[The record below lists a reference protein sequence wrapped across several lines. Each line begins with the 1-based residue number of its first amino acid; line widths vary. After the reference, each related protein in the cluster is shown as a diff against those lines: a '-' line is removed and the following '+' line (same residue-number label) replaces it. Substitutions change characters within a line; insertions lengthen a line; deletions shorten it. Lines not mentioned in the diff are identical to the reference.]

1 MIKQLLFLL
10 ILLPFSRIYA
20 QDTNISEPFQLEELE
35 ETTLVKNTFKS
46 AMLINA
52 HTIKNPRKNQLLF
65 IMSHR
70 FGYVNS
76 GFSDLFGLDNATTRF
91 GFEYGFT
98 SKLALGIGRSNYKRN
113 YDFFGKYA
121 LLQQST
127 GANSIPLSLSVIG
140 ATNISSA
147 KWPDDQR
154 DYLFAHRMSYS
165 AQLLVAR
172 KFSNNLSLQLMPTY
186 IHRNLVPNTTD
197 QNDVL
202 AMGAGGRI
210 KVSKLVAFTGEYFYL
225 LPGETARNFNNP
237 LSVGVD
243 LETSGHV
250 FQLFFTNASSVYE
263 AGYVA
268 ETTDRWRDGNFRFGF
283 NITRTF

>member
-1 MIKQLLFLL
+1 MKKLLFLL
-10 ILLPFSRIYA
+10 LILVPFIRIYA
-20 QDTNISEPFQLEELE
+20 QDTNISEPIQIQEQE

-46 AMLINA
+46 AMLVNA

-91 GFEYGFT
+91 GFEYGLT
-98 SKLALGIGRSNYKRN
+98 GKLSLGIGRSNYKRN
-113 YDFFGKYA
+113 YDFFGKYV
-121 LLQQST
+121 LLQQIT
-127 GANSIPLSLSVIG
+127 GADSNPISISVIG
-140 ATNISSA
+140 STNISSA
-147 KWPDDQR
+147 KWPNDQR
-154 DYLFAHRMSYS
+154 EYLFAHRMSYS
-165 AQLLVAR
+165 AQLLFAR
-172 KFSNNLSLQLMPTY
+172 KFNNSLSLQLMPTY
-186 IHRNLVPNTTD
+186 IHRNLVPNTID

-202 AMGAGGRI
+202 VMGAGGRI
-210 KVSKLVAFTGEYFYL
+210 KVSKLVALTGEYFYL
-225 LPGETARNFNNP
+225 LPGETAKNFINP

-250 FQLFFTNASSVYE
+250 FQLFFTNAASVYE
-263 AGYVA
+263 AAYVA
-268 ETTDRWRDGNFRFGF
+268 ETTDRWLDGNFRFGF